1 MRACGSLEW
10 RACGLPLRMV
20 ETLRSTGL
28 AMWYMGIIC
37 LYFRLVLKKLF
48 HSVEREKMLE
58 QREAALQDIYQK

>member
-1 MRACGSLEW
+1 
-10 RACGLPLRMV
+10 
-20 ETLRSTGL
+20 
-28 AMWYMGIIC
+28 MWYMGIIC